1 MYWVWTNR
9 RYFFTTTKIL
19 QNNHFSAGVFFGLL
33 GDKSRKIGRDAIILC
48 GTIVHLVVYAL
59 CYINFPQDS
68 SLKKTDEMGGL
79 IQPNLAIALIAGGLL
94 GFGDAIW
101 NTQIYSF
108 LCDTF
113 SKQSAQAFSL
123 FKLYQVRYSETG
135 EWQKQTNFPEFYG
148 NELNSI
154 HKPIYYT

>member
-1 MYWVWTNR
+1 
-9 RYFFTTTKIL
+9 
-19 QNNHFSAGVFFGLL
+19 
-33 GDKSRKIGRDAIILC
+33 
-48 GTIVHLVVYAL
+48 
-59 CYINFPQDS
+59 
-68 SLKKTDEMGGL
+68 MGGL